1 MKKTLTKNKYNLYHV
16 KDGVKIEGVHSGLRG
31 DISDGLY
38 GNVSGLRGDVYGLR
52 GNVTGLS
59 GDVYGLR
66 GNVSG
71 LRGDI
76 SDGLRGNVTGL
87 SGDVSGLRG
96 NVTGLSGNLDDCEIT
111 DEDRKKGIDVNELI
125 QE

>member
-16 KDGVKIEGVHSGLRG
+16 KDGVKIEGVH
-31 DISDGLY
+31 
-38 GNVSGLRGDVYGLR
+38 
-52 GNVTGLS
+52 
-59 GDVYGLR
+59 
-66 GNVSG
+66 SG

>member
-59 GDVYGLR
+59 GDV
-66 GNVSG
+66 
-71 LRGDI
+71 
-76 SDGLRGNVTGL
+76 
-87 SGDVSGLRG
+87 SGLRG